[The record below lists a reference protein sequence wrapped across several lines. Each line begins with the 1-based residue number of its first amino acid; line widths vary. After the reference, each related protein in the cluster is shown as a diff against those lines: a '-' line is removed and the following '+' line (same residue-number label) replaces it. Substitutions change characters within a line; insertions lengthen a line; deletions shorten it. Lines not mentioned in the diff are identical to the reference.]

1 MKQLYQQS
9 ISIKPILLLIS
20 LFIGLEITAQ
30 TTSIPD
36 QNFEQYLIDEG
47 IDSDGTINGQVLT
60 SDIASVLTLN
70 LVNINDLTGLENFI
84 ALEEVRISNG
94 GQPNVN
100 LDIDLT
106 SNSNLEKIIIIKFAG
121 LTNLDITGLINLE
134 ELSVSDV
141 SDAPPVMMLDEVDLS
156 TNSNI
161 KSLTLINCFIDKI
174 NLKNGNNHNMTN
186 FELTAFIAGPE
197 PQDTSLDAFCAE
209 VDDASAA
216 TANMSPYN
224 TWIVYGSASYYD
236 QGECM
241 LSLNKSSKIE
251 VTLFPNPVQNSFQI
265 KTSEEIERVQIFSNE
280 GKKVTYFGSQ
290 SKYDISQLPTGMYFV
305 KIQSNQGEAIQRI
318 VKR

>member
-9 ISIKPILLLIS
+9 ISVKTILLLIS

-36 QNFEQYLIDEG
+36 QNFEQHLINEG

-60 SDIASVLTLN
+60 SDIAPVLTLN

-224 TWIVYGSASYYD
+224 TWIVYGSVSYYD

-241 LSLNKSSKIE
+241 LSVNKSIKIE

-265 KTSEEIERVQIFSNE
+265 KTSEEIERVQIFSID
-280 GKKVTYFGSQ
+280 GKEVAYFGSKSEYNI
-290 SKYDISQLPTGMYFV
+290 SKLPAGIYFV
-305 KIQSNQGEAIQRI
+305 KIQSNKGEAIQRI